1 MTVGKIECPLC
12 DLSQPLATSSSDP
25 DRDRTAV
32 RCRRCGNFSI
42 PSWIPENWDIGRVP
56 QFLLEKKV
64 RRSDQT
70 RGRELLRKYLSIY
83 SRECLEAGR
92 RVEFPVPFDLSEME
106 LLAET
111 YAHTSAPDRADRLLR
126 FLARRTDHPGKSL
139 RVNAYYDYPA
149 AHAIEPQEFDY
160 YLEYLAQSGLIE
172 RPAGLDAKISG
183 QTRDVEYDRETVVTV
198 DGWRRIAQT
207 GAATR
212 AVFIAMS
219 FAPELEAAFSEGI
232 APGIRDAGYEPVRV
246 DMVEHNEKIC
256 DRIVA
261 EIRRSRIL
269 VADVTMQRQ
278 GVYFE
283 AGFAM
288 ALGLPVIWSCRED
301 DFKNAH
307 FDTRQYNHI
316 VWKEPADLYK
326 RLRDR
331 ILATMG
337 SAQ

>member
-1 MTVGKIECPLC
+1 MISPNSCPLC
-12 DLSQPLATSSSDP
+12 HLTKPVVSVSLGSGDSASIHCD
-25 DRDRTAV
+25 
-32 RCRRCGNFSI
+32 RCGDFSI
-42 PSWIPENWDIGRVP
+42 PTSIPDNWDIGRVP
-56 QFLLEKKV
+56 RFLLKKGV
-64 RRSDQT
+64 ERSNQEQ
-70 RGRELLRKYLSIY
+70 GRQVLRKYLSIY
-83 SRECLEAGR
+83 SRECTESGR
-92 RVEFPVPFDLSEME
+92 LAEFPVPFNLTQME
-106 LLAET
+106 SLAET
-111 YAHTSAPDRADRLLR
+111 YAFTPIPERGDRLLR
-126 FLARRTDHPGKSL
+126 LLARRTVYPG
-139 RVNAYYDYPA
+139 RPVAANAYYDYPA

-183 QTRDVEYDRETVVTV
+183 QTPDVEYDRETVVTIE
-198 DGWRRIAQT
+198 GWRRIAQT
-207 GAATR
+207 GPATR

-331 ILATMG
+331 ILATVG